1 MKKSAPPASTPNASV
16 DDQHGNGP
24 TLPAPEA
31 TPAPAPVG
39 SARREQGR
47 KIRIL
52 TNFPQQL
59 PVLPAEIALIETYWA
74 AFSQL
79 NAGNDNQDLV

>member
-1 MKKSAPPASTPNASV
+1 MNDDKNAGSNVTAQGPPGLGQSKRNSTS
-16 DDQHGNGP
+16 
-24 TLPAPEA
+24 
-31 TPAPAPVG
+31 
-39 SARREQGR
+39 
-47 KIRIL
+47 IRII

>member
-1 MKKSAPPASTPNASV
+1 MS
-16 DDQHGNGP
+16 NGP
-24 TLPAPEA
+24 KNREPTNNISERHAL
-31 TPAPAPVG
+31 
-39 SARREQGR
+39 SRR
-47 KIRIL
+47 IRIL